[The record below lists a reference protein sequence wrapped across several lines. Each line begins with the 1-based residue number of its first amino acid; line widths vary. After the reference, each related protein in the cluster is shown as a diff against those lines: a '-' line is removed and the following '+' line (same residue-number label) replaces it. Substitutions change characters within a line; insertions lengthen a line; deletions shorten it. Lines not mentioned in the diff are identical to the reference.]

1 MNIKLTEA
9 QKIKLINSHD
19 VFSIMQKV
27 LRRENKIDQDK
38 EHFWIIGLASNNKAL
53 FIELVSI
60 GSVSKTIVEP
70 MNVFRVAILKNAVNV
85 ILVHNHP
92 SLELTPS
99 ANDKDITDRLIQVG
113 RIIHVEV
120 IDHLIIT
127 PTSFLSFT
135 DIGLFEE
142 LKQSMKWMPPFEIV
156 EKIRKEEQKLRKE
169 AVKLAEEKG
178 IKKGKKEGEKRK
190 AVEMAK
196 AMKSEG
202 ELIEKIVKYTQL
214 SIEEIK
220 KL

>member
-113 RIIHVEV
+113 RIIHVAV

-169 AVKLAEEKG
+169 AVKLAEEQG

-196 AMKSEG
+196 VMKSEG
-202 ELIEKIVKYTQL
+202 ELIEKIAKYTQL